1 MVDGYVRLKI
11 PDIVEIEA
19 LSEEVFVDGVRRVG
33 RTGYFFLIIAS
44 RIEAG
49 FWIQTAKIGLSADVV
64 PMGMGDEDGGQLG
77 KIGSVGAQCLVGG
90 PCGIGTCSRVY
101 PDQLSPIIGN
111 DEVVFREL
119 ETREGIDPAVNALG
133 YAKWRRIEPS
143 ERV

>member
-1 MVDGYVRLKI
+1 MVDGYVRVKI
-11 PDIVEIEA
+11 SDSVEIEA
-19 LSEEVFVDGVRRVG
+19 ASEEVFVDGVRRVG

-49 FWIQTAKIGLSADVV
+49 FWIQSANIGLTADVV
-64 PMGMGDEDGGQLG
+64 LMGMGDEDGGQLG

-90 PCGIGTCSRVY
+90 PCGIGTGSRVY

-119 ETREGIDPAVNALG
+119 ETREGIDPAGNDLG
-133 YAKWRRIEPS
+133 ILTWGKSSPS
-143 ERV
+143 